1 MIVAR
6 VVAAAFAVAAV
17 TGLTADGAS
26 GAADPTHPAQQN
38 SSGPGYWL
46 VGADGGVFAFHAPF
60 EGSGAP
66 GLGTGSP
73 GLCPFAFGP
82 TINVNAA
89 SLANSGDVV
98 SSSACVGIAGS
109 SASSGYWIANFSSLP
124 SAFGSAVDPGKLGC
138 SGLNGAFAGWSG
150 MAATPSGRGFLLVSE
165 NGGVLGC
172 GDATPLGGVTDL
184 SSVAIT
190 GIASTPDG
198 KGYWLVGY
206 DGGVFAFG
214 DAGFFGSM
222 GGKELHAPVM
232 GIAATPD
239 GKGYWL
245 VASDGGVFSFGD
257 ATFWGSMGAQRL
269 NQPITGMA
277 ANPAGPGYWL
287 VAADGGVFAFGGAP
301 FLGSLGGSRLNAR
314 IVGMAAAP
322 N

>member
-6 VVAAAFAVAAV
+6 VLAAGFVLAVVGGVAAA
-17 TGLTADGAS
+17 S
-26 GAADPTHPAQQN
+26 PGAANPAPR
-38 SSGPGYWL
+38 SLPAPGYWL
-46 VGADGGVFAFHAPF
+46 VGGDGGVFAFNAPF

-66 GLGTGSP
+66 GAGSP

-82 TINVNAA
+82 TINISAA
-89 SLANSGDVV
+89 SLANSGNVV
-98 SSSACVGIAGS
+98 SNLNCVGIAGS

-124 SAFGSAVDPGKLGC
+124 SGFGSAATPGQLGC
-138 SGLNGAFAGWSG
+138 SGLNGAFGGWSG
-150 MAATPSGRGFLLVSE
+150 IAASPSGRGFFLVSE

-172 GDATPLGGVTDL
+172 GDATPLGGVANL
-184 SSVAIT
+184 PVAGSIA
-190 GIASTPDG
+190 GIAATPDG
-198 KGYWLVGY
+198 KGYWLVGT

-222 GGKELHAPVM
+222 GGKALNAPIA

-245 VASDGGVFSFGD
+245 VGSDGGVFSFGS
-257 ATFWGSMGAQRL
+257 ATFFGSMGGRTL
-269 NQPITGMA
+269 NREITGIA
-277 ANPAGPGYWL
+277 ANPHGPGYWL

-301 FLGSLGGSRLNAR
+301 FEGSLGGTRLNEP
-314 IVGMAAAP
+314 IVGIAATA